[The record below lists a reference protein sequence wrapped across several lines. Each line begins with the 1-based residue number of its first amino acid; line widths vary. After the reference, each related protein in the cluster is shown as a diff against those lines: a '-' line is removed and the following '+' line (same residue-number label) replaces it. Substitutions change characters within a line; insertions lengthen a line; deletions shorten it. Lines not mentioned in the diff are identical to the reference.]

1 MMALMVTPADSLVVH
16 TQSLQ
21 LLSQVDEIRAHPSPR
36 RAPRVIVFEGQSAN
50 IPTRPNHAPLRAGAW
65 LAPRRDEGER
75 SQEAQTNTD
84 ITKTSGMG
92 LQRLW
97 MDLRSSAVTYDLCG
111 LIAE

>member
-50 IPTRPNHAPLRAGAW
+50 IPTRPNHAPLRAAAW
-65 LAPRRDEGER
+65 LASRRDEGEW
-75 SQEAQTNTD
+75 SQEAHNQRCYHQD
-84 ITKTSGMG
+84 RSGMG
-92 LQRLW
+92 QQLGR
-97 MDLRSSAVTYDLCG
+97 AKKF
-111 LIAE
+111 